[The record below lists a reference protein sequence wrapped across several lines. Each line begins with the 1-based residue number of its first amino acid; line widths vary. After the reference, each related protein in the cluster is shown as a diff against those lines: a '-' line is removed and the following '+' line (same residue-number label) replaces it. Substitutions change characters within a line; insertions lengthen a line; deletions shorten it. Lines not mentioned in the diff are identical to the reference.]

1 MSELKGFVPIEDV
14 ARYFRV
20 SISTIRMWA
29 RTNKIPANT
38 YIKLGNTYRFS
49 IPKVEE
55 ALLLLGA
62 TEIVSE
68 EAVESGE
75 QLELDFEEGK
85 DPDTEDNIELD
96 ITDDIDFLNDEIG
109 LFDEDI

>member
-1 MSELKGFVPIEDV
+1 MSTTKGFVPIEDM

-20 SISTIRMWA
+20 SISTIRAWV

-49 IPKVEE
+49 IPRVEE
-55 ALLLLGA
+55 ALLSMGA
-62 TEIVSE
+62 TETVSE

-75 QLELDFEEGK
+75 QLELDFG
-85 DPDTEDNIELD
+85 DDNNPDTENEINLENL
-96 ITDDIDFLNDEIG
+96 DDIDYLNDEIG
-109 LFDEDI
+109 LYDEDI

>member
-14 ARYFRV
+14 ERYFRV

-49 IPKVEE
+49 IPRVEE

>member
-38 YIKLGNTYRFS
+38 YIKLGSTYRFS
-49 IPKVEE
+49 IPRVEE
-55 ALLLLGA
+55 ALLMLGA
-62 TEIVSE
+62 TDVVSE

-75 QLELDFEEGK
+75 QLELDFGG
-85 DPDTEDNIELD
+85 DDNSDTEDNIELD
-96 ITDDIDFLNDEIG
+96 ITDDIDFLNDEVG

>member
-20 SISTIRMWA
+20 SISTIRSWA

-38 YIKLGNTYRFS
+38 YIKLGSTYRFS
-49 IPKVEE
+49 IPRVEE

-96 ITDDIDFLNDEIG
+96 ITDDIDFLNDEID

>member
-1 MSELKGFVPIEDV
+1 MNELKGFVPIEDV

-20 SISTIRMWA
+20 SISTIRSWA
-29 RTNKIPANT
+29 KTNKIPANT
-38 YIKLGNTYRFS
+38 YIKLGSTYRFS
-49 IPKVEE
+49 IPRVEE